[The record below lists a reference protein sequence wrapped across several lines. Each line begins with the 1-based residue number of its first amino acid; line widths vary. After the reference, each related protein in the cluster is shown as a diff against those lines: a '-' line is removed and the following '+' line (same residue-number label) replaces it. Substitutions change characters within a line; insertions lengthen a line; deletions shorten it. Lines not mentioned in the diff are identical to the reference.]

1 MGLLLAAVLLLDT
14 VTYGAANWLLLAAP
28 IHLFAH
34 LRGVYAT
41 SVTGALIR
49 MVLLFVG
56 SVVGFTALM
65 IGLLGVG
72 LSATGG

>member
-1 MGLLLAAVLLLDT
+1 VLLLDT
-14 VTYGAANWLLLAAP
+14 
-28 IHLFAH
+28 
-34 LRGVYAT
+34 
-41 SVTGALIR
+41 SV
-49 MVLLFVG
+49 VLLFVG